1 MSVIEF
7 KGNDVYYKK
16 LYEIRKQK
24 GDLFGVIT
32 SLKSLERSGSKDF
45 FLYYELSLTYLKME
59 LYTQSI
65 DNAFKCFNYC
75 SQEEKG
81 VLYGLLSA
89 IYYKICND
97 ELAGYYLQL
106 FIKSKSVVDDEFLY
120 QIINEYIEKVT
131 SIENNFYIAY
141 PYDKADFTKYL
152 ENTEEIFKRGEYEKV
167 ISMLE
172 IIPKNSS
179 FYVEALLKKSVCNFL
194 LDNVEDAIK
203 DMEIAVSIDDN
214 DVYVLCNLISM
225 LYDDNKKDVAKPY
238 IKKLDSLD
246 ISEEDEL
253 YKVVMVNAEIGRH
266 KKVISYGEKY
276 LKIKP
281 YDKSVLHMTG
291 IAYYNL
297 LDFDNAYKKF
307 KKVFNLTG
315 TFTSS
320 TYLAVCENAIN
331 YKKEREYLKLNYIF
345 DLPKNTR
352 KIITKK
358 LNEIVADKT
367 FKLTEENAKEF
378 FSLMDYCFEGDNY
391 HIQASALTLLSK
403 ITSLV
408 VDEYLKTLLLRNN
421 VYDRIKQGIIGHLL
435 DADYIDE
442 IPVMLGG
449 VYKKVTLFRPYFKNQ
464 DKESV
469 FFTAYVYAFAKLVFF
484 EKDLKKLCQTCED
497 LYEKAKE
504 NDVLI
509 TNKDAK
515 ELGAVIYE
523 LSNYRKIQKRREFA
537 KFFNVNLKKVKEIK
551 LLFDYE

>member
-32 SLKSLERSGSKDF
+32 SLKSLERSGNKDF

-59 LYTQSI
+59 LYSQSI

-75 SQEEKG
+75 SEEEKG

-106 FIKSKSVVDDEFLY
+106 FIKSKSIVDDEFLY

-141 PYDKADFTKYL
+141 PYEKADFTKYL
-152 ENTEEIFKRGEYEKV
+152 EKTEEIFKRGEYEKV

-172 IIPKNSS
+172 IIPNNSP

-203 DMEIAVSIDDN
+203 DMEIAVTIDDS

-246 ISEEDEL
+246 IAVDDEL

-266 KKVISYGEKY
+266 KKVVYYGEKY
-276 LKIKP
+276 LKNKP

-291 IAYYNL
+291 IAYYNI
-297 LDFDNAYKKF
+297 LDFDSAYKKF

-320 TYLAVCENAIN
+320 TYLAVCENAIK

-391 HIQASALTLLSK
+391 HIQASALTLLSH

-408 VDEYLKTLLLRNN
+408 VDEYLKTLLLKNN

-449 VYKKVTLFRPYFKNQ
+449 VFKKVKMYRPYFKNQ

-504 NDVLI
+504 NYLSFI
-509 TNKDAK
+509 NKDAK

-523 LSNYRKIQKRREFA
+523 LSNYRKIEKRREFA

-551 LLFDYE
+551 LSFDYE